1 MMNDADKHTPQG
13 PRCMMT
19 YADKQD
25 VLAKLNWEGGLDY
38 LNGGS
43 SFLEHQ
49 DYEFRRLVKAFQ
61 KASSELSA
69 FLGTWDETDDDD
81 GA

>member
-1 MMNDADKHTPQG
+1 
-13 PRCMMT
+13 MT
-19 YADKQD
+19 HEDKQD
-25 VLAKLNWEGGLDY
+25 VLAKLEWEGGLDY

-43 SFLEHQ
+43 DFPQ
-49 DYEFRRLVKAFQ
+49 YKDPEFRRLVTAYQ

-69 FLGTWDETDDDD
+69 FLGELGELEDDD